1 MKKRMMFLIALLI
14 VAIIVFI
21 SSYFIFT
28 APKNAGEFSLG
39 DYSYYTEE
47 INFQTDKNYESITD
61 YKSAAKAGKVAIS
74 ERFEGYDNKIFRWM
88 GCHVRYDKEN
98 DAYHIRTYRISIVPM
113 LGGAFDVIMKSD
125 GTVLAIWGED

>member
-14 VAIIVFI
+14 VVIIVFI
-21 SSYFIFT
+21 SSFFIFT

-47 INFQTDKNYESITD
+47 INFQTDKNYGSITD
-61 YKSAAKAGKVAIS
+61 YKSAAKAGKVAIA
-74 ERFEGYDNKIFRWM
+74 ERFEEYDNKIFQWM

-98 DAYHIRTYRISIVPM
+98 DAYYIRTYRISIVPM

-125 GTVLAIWGED
+125 GTVLAIWGEE